1 MTAEADRSWRDAEAT
16 RLRDRLRRGAIASFV
31 RARKATRWLIKR
43 LPFRYGFSSLTR
55 RIVVL
60 NLLGLAILVSGILYL
75 NQFRAGLIDA
85 KVQSL
90 LTQGEIIA
98 GALAASAGVDTDQ
111 VQIDPEKLLEV
122 EGGQTSS
129 PDDDALGGNLEF
141 TIDPQRAAP
150 ILRRLVKPTGSRARI
165 YGRDGA
171 LILDSDTFY
180 SRGEV
185 LRYDLPP
192 PDAAKPDALTSFW
205 QAVKTRMRQ
214 YDLPLYSEIGGE
226 NGKAYPEVASALTGT
241 SVPIVRVN
249 DKGEL
254 VVSVAVP
261 VQRMRAVLGV
271 LLLST
276 RGGDIDD
283 IVAAERWGIVRVSL
297 FAAAVTVVL
306 SVILANT
313 IAGPVQRLAAAAERV
328 RHSVRARAEIPD
340 FTDRTDEIG
349 HLSGALRDMTQALY
363 RRIDA
368 IESFAA
374 DVAHELKNPLTSL
387 RSATETLPLVKTEE
401 SKERLM
407 EIIKHDVQRL
417 DRLIS
422 DISDASRL
430 DAELAREDA
439 KPVDLSELLRTT
451 VSLFNDIHRD
461 DTPEVVLEIA
471 YSGGARPYHAVGHDS
486 RLSQVI
492 VNLLDNA
499 ISFSPPGGRV
509 TVAARRVGPEIQIAV
524 EDEGPGIPAENL
536 ERIFERFY
544 TDRPQE
550 SFGQNSGLGLNISRQ
565 IVVAHG
571 GRLWAENR
579 FLAATGAKSVRTA
592 ERASGGAR
600 FVIRLPAA

>member
-1 MTAEADRSWRDAEAT
+1 MTAEADRSWQRPDAAT
-16 RLRDRLRRGAIASFV
+16 LWKRVLRLLRAGRVRLRIGLS
-31 RARKATRWLIKR
+31 WLADY
-43 LPFRYGFSSLTR
+43 LPFRHAFSSLTR

-60 NLLGLAILVSGILYL
+60 NLIGLAILVSGILYL

-98 GALAASAGVDTDQ
+98 RAIAASAGVDTDE
-111 VQIDPEKLLEV
+111 VPLDPEKLLEA
-122 EGGQTSS
+122 EQSEAGAAG
-129 PDDDALGGNLEF
+129 DALPTSLEF
-141 TIDPQRAAP
+141 TIDPERAAP
-150 ILRRLVKPTGSRARI
+150 ILRPLVKPTGSRARI
-165 YGRDGA
+165 YNQDGA

-192 PDAAKPDALTSFW
+192 PSAEEPDALTRFW

-214 YDLPLYSEIGGE
+214 YDLPLYTEIGGA
-226 NGKAYPEVASALTGT
+226 NGLAYPEVATALTGT
-241 SVPIVRVN
+241 SVPIVRIN
-249 DKGEL
+249 DKGEM

-261 VQRMRAVLGV
+261 IQRMRAVLGV

-276 RGGDIDD
+276 RGGDIDN

-297 FAAAVTVVL
+297 FAAAITIVL

-328 RHSVRARAEIPD
+328 RHSVKARAEIPD

-349 HLSGALRDMTQALY
+349 HLSGALRDMTNALY
-363 RRIDA
+363 KRIDA

-387 RSATETLPLVKTEE
+387 RSATETLPLVKNEE
-401 SKERLM
+401 SKQRLL
-407 EIIKHDVQRL
+407 EIIQHDVMRL

-439 KPVDLSELLRTT
+439 KPVDMAELIRNT
-451 VSLFNDIHRD
+451 VSLFNDIHRG
-461 DTPEVVLEIA
+461 DTQGVTFEIA
-471 YSGGARPYHAVGHDS
+471 YAPGAHPYRATGHDS

-509 TVAARRVGPEIQIAV
+509 NVATRRTGAEIQIAV
-524 EDEGPGIPAENL
+524 EDEGPGIPEENL

-571 GRLWAENR
+571 GRLYAENR
-579 FLAATGAKSVRTA
+579 PLPGAAGAGGRKC
-592 ERASGGAR
+592 GGAR
-600 FVIRLPAA
+600 FVIRLPAT

>member
-1 MTAEADRSWRDAEAT
+1 MTAEADRSWQKPDAAT
-16 RLRDRLRRGAIASFV
+16 VKERVRSILRISRDRTRSAIG
-31 RARKATRWLIKR
+31 WLVEH
-43 LPFRYGFSSLTR
+43 LPFRNGFSSLTR

-60 NLLGLAILVSGILYL
+60 NLIGLAILVSGILYL

-90 LTQGEIIA
+90 ATQGEIIA
-98 GALAASAGVDTDQ
+98 RAIAASAGVDTNE
-111 VQIDPEKLLEV
+111 VQLDPEKLLET
-122 EGGQTSS
+122 EHTQDS
-129 PDDDALGGNLEF
+129 DDDDLSNSLDF
-141 TIDPQRAAP
+141 TIDPERAAP
-150 ILRRLVKPTGSRARI
+150 ILRPLVKPTGSRARV
-165 YGRDGA
+165 YNRDGA

-192 PDAAKPDALTSFW
+192 PDAEKPDALSRFW
-205 QAVKTRMRQ
+205 QTVKTRMSQ
-214 YDLPLYSEIGGE
+214 YDLPLYTEIGGA
-226 NGKAYPEVASALTGT
+226 NGKAYPEVATALTGT

-261 VQRMRAVLGV
+261 IQRMRAVLGV

-276 RGGDIDD
+276 RGGDIDN
-283 IVAAERWGIVRVSL
+283 IVSAERWGIVRVSL
-297 FAAAVTVVL
+297 FAAAVTIVL
-306 SVILANT
+306 SIILANT
-313 IAGPVQRLAAAAERV
+313 IAGPVQRLSAAAESV
-328 RHSVRARAEIPD
+328 RHSVKARAQIPD

-349 HLSGALRDMTQALY
+349 HLSGALRDMTNALY

-387 RSATETLPLVKTEE
+387 RSATETLPLAKTDD

-407 EIIKHDVQRL
+407 EIIKHDVKRL

-439 KPVDLSELLRTT
+439 TAVDLAELLRTT

-461 DTPEVVLEIA
+461 DTPEVVLDIA
-471 YSGGARPYHAVGHDS
+471 YAPGAWPYRVIGHDS

-499 ISFSPPGGRV
+499 ISFSPPSGRV
-509 TVAARRVGPEIQIAV
+509 AVLARRMGHEIQIAV
-524 EDEGPGIPAENL
+524 EDEGPGIPDENL

-550 SFGQNSGLGLNISRQ
+550 NFGQNSGLGLNISRQ
-565 IVVAHG
+565 IAVAHG

-579 FLAATGAKSVRTA
+579 PPNGMGRGKGDASVGR
-592 ERASGGAR
+592 SGGAR
-600 FVIRLPAA
+600 FVMRLPAT

>member
-1 MTAEADRSWRDAEAT
+1 MTVEADRSWQRPDAA
-16 RLRDRLRRGAIASFV
+16 RLWKRVLRLLKAGRDRAG
-31 RARKATRWLIKR
+31 KALSWLAEY
-43 LPFRYGFSSLTR
+43 LPFRHGFSSLTR

-60 NLLGLAILVSGILYL
+60 NLIGLAILVSGILYL

-98 GALAASAGVDTDQ
+98 RAIAASAGVDTDE
-111 VQIDPEKLLEV
+111 VPLDPEKLLEA
-122 EGGQTSS
+122 EQGAPGAAN
-129 PDDDALGGNLEF
+129 DALPNSLEF
-141 TIDPQRAAP
+141 TIDPERAAP
-150 ILRRLVKPTGSRARI
+150 ILRPLVKPTGSRARI
-165 YGRDGA
+165 YNGDGA

-192 PDAAKPDALTSFW
+192 PAAEEPDALTRFW
-205 QAVKTRMRQ
+205 QTVKTRMRQ
-214 YDLPLYSEIGGE
+214 YDLPLYTEIGGA
-226 NGKAYPEVASALTGT
+226 NGLAYPEVATALTGA
-241 SVPIVRVN
+241 SVPIVRIN
-249 DKGEL
+249 DKGEM

-261 VQRMRAVLGV
+261 IQRMRAVLGV

-276 RGGDIDD
+276 RGGDIDN

-297 FAAAVTVVL
+297 FAAAITIVL

-313 IAGPVQRLAAAAERV
+313 IAGPMQRLSSAAERV

-349 HLSGALRDMTQALY
+349 HLSGALRDMTNALY

-387 RSATETLPLVKTEE
+387 RSATETLPLVKNEE
-401 SKERLM
+401 SKQRLL
-407 EIIKHDVQRL
+407 EIIQHDVKRL

-439 KPVDLSELLRTT
+439 KPVDMADLIRTT
-451 VSLFNDIHRD
+451 VSLFNDVHRG
-461 DTPEVVLEIA
+461 DTHSVTFEIA
-471 YSGGARPYHAVGHDS
+471 YAAGAHPYRVTGHDS

-499 ISFSPPGGRV
+499 ISFSPPGGKV
-509 TVAARRVGPEIQIAV
+509 TVAARRVGP
-524 EDEGPGIPAENL
+524 
-536 ERIFERFY
+536 
-544 TDRPQE
+544 
-550 SFGQNSGLGLNISRQ
+550 
-565 IVVAHG
+565 
-571 GRLWAENR
+571 
-579 FLAATGAKSVRTA
+579 
-592 ERASGGAR
+592 
-600 FVIRLPAA
+600 

>member
-1 MTAEADRSWRDAEAT
+1 MTAEADRSWQRPDAAT
-16 RLRDRLRRGAIASFV
+16 VRERLRRALRGT
-31 RARKATRWLIKR
+31 RARSYRCYRWLAEH
-43 LPFRYGFSSLTR
+43 LPFRHGFSSLTR

-60 NLLGLAILVSGILYL
+60 NLIGLAILVSGILYL

-98 GALAASAGVDTDQ
+98 RAIAASAGVDTNE
-111 VQIDPEKLLEV
+111 VQLDPEKLLET
-122 EGGQTSS
+122 EQGQAD
-129 PDDDALGGNLEF
+129 DDDALGGSLEF
-141 TIDPQRAAP
+141 TIDPERAAP
-150 ILRRLVKPTGSRARI
+150 ILRPLVKPTGSRARI
-165 YGRDGA
+165 YNRDGA

-192 PDAAKPDALTSFW
+192 PDAEKPDALTSFW
-205 QAVKTRMRQ
+205 QAVKTQLNQ
-214 YDLPLYSEIGGE
+214 YDLPLYTEIGGA
-226 NGKAYPEVASALTGT
+226 NGKAYPEVATALTGT

-261 VQRMRAVLGV
+261 IQRMRAVLGV

-276 RGGDIDD
+276 RGGDIDN

-297 FAAAVTVVL
+297 FAAAVTIVL

-313 IAGPVQRLAAAAERV
+313 IAGPVQRLSAAAESV
-328 RHSVRARAEIPD
+328 RHSVKARAEIPD
-340 FTDRTDEIG
+340 FTDRSDEIG
-349 HLSGALRDMTQALY
+349 HLSGALRDMTTALY
-363 RRIDA
+363 KRIDA

-387 RSATETLPLVKTEE
+387 RSATETLPLAKTDEF
-401 SKERLM
+401 KERLM
-407 EIIKHDVQRL
+407 EIIQHDVRRL

-439 KPVDLSELLRTT
+439 KPVDMAELLRTT
-451 VSLFNDIHRD
+451 VSLFNDIHRG
-461 DTPEVVLEIA
+461 DTPEVVFDIA
-471 YSGGARPYHAVGHDS
+471 YAPGAHPYRVTGHDS

-492 VNLLDNA
+492 VNLLENA
-499 ISFSPPGGRV
+499 ISFSPPGGRIAVV
-509 TVAARRVGPEIQIAV
+509 TRRIGTEIQIAV
-524 EDEGPGIPAENL
+524 EDEGPGIPEENL

-550 SFGQNSGLGLNISRQ
+550 NFGQNSGLGLNISRQ

-579 FLAATGAKSVRTA
+579 PPAGLGRGKGDGGDKN
-592 ERASGGAR
+592 SGGAR

>member
-1 MTAEADRSWRDAEAT
+1 MTAEADRSWQRPDAAT
-16 RLRDRLRRGAIASFV
+16 LWKRVLRLLRAGRVRLRSGLS
-31 RARKATRWLIKR
+31 WLAEY
-43 LPFRYGFSSLTR
+43 LPFRNGFSSLTR

-60 NLLGLAILVSGILYL
+60 NLIGLAILVSGILYL

-90 LTQGEIIA
+90 QTQGEIIA
-98 GALAASAGVDTDQ
+98 RAIAASAGVDTDE
-111 VQIDPEKLLEV
+111 VPLDPEKLLEAEQS
-122 EGGQTSS
+122 EGSAAG
-129 PDDDALGGNLEF
+129 DALPTSLEF
-141 TIDPQRAAP
+141 TIDPERAAP
-150 ILRRLVKPTGSRARI
+150 ILRPLVKPTGSRARI
-165 YGRDGA
+165 YNQDGA

-192 PDAAKPDALTSFW
+192 PAAEEPDALTRFW

-214 YDLPLYSEIGGE
+214 YDLPLYTEIGGA
-226 NGKAYPEVASALTGT
+226 NGLAYPEVATALTGT
-241 SVPIVRVN
+241 SVPIVRIN
-249 DKGEL
+249 DKGEM

-261 VQRMRAVLGV
+261 IQRMRAVLGV

-276 RGGDIDD
+276 RGGDIDN

-297 FAAAVTVVL
+297 FAAAITIVL

-313 IAGPVQRLAAAAERV
+313 IAGPVQRLASAAERV
-328 RHSVRARAEIPD
+328 RHSVKARAEIPD

-349 HLSGALRDMTQALY
+349 HLSGALRDMTNALY

-387 RSATETLPLVKTEE
+387 RSATETLPLVKNEE
-401 SKERLM
+401 SKQRLL
-407 EIIKHDVQRL
+407 EIIQHDVKRL

-439 KPVDLSELLRTT
+439 KPVDTAELIRTT
-451 VSLFNDIHRD
+451 VSLFNDIHRGD
-461 DTPEVVLEIA
+461 AQGVTCEIA
-471 YSGGARPYHAVGHDS
+471 YAPGAHPYRVTGHDS

-509 TVAARRVGPEIQIAV
+509 NVATRRIGSEIQIAV
-524 EDEGPGIPAENL
+524 EDEGPGIPEENL

-571 GRLWAENR
+571 GRLYAENR
-579 FLAATGAKSVRTA
+579 PLPGAARGLADAGGRKC
-592 ERASGGAR
+592 GGAR
-600 FVIRLPAA
+600 FVIRLPAT

>member
-1 MTAEADRSWRDAEAT
+1 MTAEADRSWQRPDAAAV
-16 RLRDRLRRGAIASFV
+16 RVRLRRALRGT
-31 RARKATRWLIKR
+31 RARSYRFYRWLAEHM
-43 LPFRYGFSSLTR
+43 PFRHGFSSLTR

-60 NLLGLAILVSGILYL
+60 NLIGLAILVSGILYL

-98 GALAASAGVDTDQ
+98 RAIAASAGVDTNE
-111 VQIDPEKLLEV
+111 VQLDPEKLLET
-122 EGGQTSS
+122 EQGQAD
-129 PDDDALGGNLEF
+129 DDDALSNSLEF
-141 TIDPQRAAP
+141 TIDPERAAP
-150 ILRRLVKPTGSRARI
+150 ILRPLVKPTGSRARI
-165 YGRDGA
+165 YNRDGA

-192 PDAAKPDALTSFW
+192 PDAEKSDALTSFW
-205 QAVKTRMRQ
+205 QAVKTRLNQ
-214 YDLPLYSEIGGE
+214 YDLPLYTEIGGG
-226 NGKAYPEVASALTGT
+226 NGKAYPEVATALTGT

-261 VQRMRAVLGV
+261 IQRMRAVLGV

-276 RGGDIDD
+276 RGGDIDN

-297 FAAAVTVVL
+297 FAAAVTIVL

-313 IAGPVQRLAAAAERV
+313 IAGPVQRLSAAAESV
-328 RHSVRARAEIPD
+328 RHSVKARAEIPD
-340 FTDRTDEIG
+340 FTDRSDEIG
-349 HLSGALRDMTQALY
+349 HLSGALRDMTTALY
-363 RRIDA
+363 KRIDA

-387 RSATETLPLVKTEE
+387 RSATETLPLAKTDE

-407 EIIKHDVQRL
+407 EIIQHDVRRL

-439 KPVDLSELLRTT
+439 RPVDMAELLRTT
-451 VSLFNDIHRD
+451 VSLFNDIHRG
-461 DTPEVVLEIA
+461 DTPEVVFDIA
-471 YSGGARPYHAVGHDS
+471 YAPGAHPYRVTGHDS

-492 VNLLDNA
+492 VNLLENA
-499 ISFSPPGGRV
+499 ISFSPPGGRIAVV
-509 TVAARRVGPEIQIAV
+509 TRRIGTEIQIAV
-524 EDEGPGIPAENL
+524 EDEGPGIPEENL

-550 SFGQNSGLGLNISRQ
+550 NFGQNSGLGLNISRQ

-579 FLAATGAKSVRTA
+579 PPAGLGRGKGDAGDKN
-592 ERASGGAR
+592 SGGAR

>member
-1 MTAEADRSWRDAEAT
+1 MTAEADRSWQRPDAAAV
-16 RLRDRLRRGAIASFV
+16 RVRLRRALRGT
-31 RARKATRWLIKR
+31 RARSYRFYRWLAEHM
-43 LPFRYGFSSLTR
+43 PFRHGFSSLTR

-60 NLLGLAILVSGILYL
+60 NLIGLAILVSGILYL

-98 GALAASAGVDTDQ
+98 RAIAASAGVDTNE
-111 VQIDPEKLLEV
+111 VQLDPEKLLET
-122 EGGQTSS
+122 EQGQAD
-129 PDDDALGGNLEF
+129 DDDALSNSLEF
-141 TIDPQRAAP
+141 TIDPERAAP
-150 ILRRLVKPTGSRARI
+150 ILRPLVKPTGSRARI
-165 YGRDGA
+165 YNRDGA

-192 PDAAKPDALTSFW
+192 PDAEKSDALTSFW
-205 QAVKTRMRQ
+205 QAVKTRLNQ
-214 YDLPLYSEIGGE
+214 YDLPLYTEIGGA
-226 NGKAYPEVASALTGT
+226 NGKAYPEVATALTGT

-261 VQRMRAVLGV
+261 IQRMRAVLGV

-276 RGGDIDD
+276 RGGDIDN

-297 FAAAVTVVL
+297 FAAAVTIVL

-313 IAGPVQRLAAAAERV
+313 IAGPVQRLSAAAESV
-328 RHSVRARAEIPD
+328 RHSVKARAEIPD
-340 FTDRTDEIG
+340 FTDRSDEIG
-349 HLSGALRDMTQALY
+349 HLSGALRDMTTALY
-363 RRIDA
+363 KRIDA

-387 RSATETLPLVKTEE
+387 RSATETLPLAKTDE

-407 EIIKHDVQRL
+407 EIIQHDVRRL

-439 KPVDLSELLRTT
+439 RPVDMAELLRTT
-451 VSLFNDIHRD
+451 VSLFNDIHRG
-461 DTPEVVLEIA
+461 DTPEVVFDIA
-471 YSGGARPYHAVGHDS
+471 YAPGAHPYRVTGHDS

-492 VNLLDNA
+492 VNLLENA
-499 ISFSPPGGRV
+499 ISFSPPGGRIAVV
-509 TVAARRVGPEIQIAV
+509 TRRIGTEIQIAV
-524 EDEGPGIPAENL
+524 EDEGPGIPEENL

-550 SFGQNSGLGLNISRQ
+550 NFGQNSGLGLNISRQ

-579 FLAATGAKSVRTA
+579 PPAGLGRGKGDAGDKN
-592 ERASGGAR
+592 SGGAR

>member
-1 MTAEADRSWRDAEAT
+1 MTAEADRSWQRPDVAT
-16 RLRDRLRRGAIASFV
+16 IKERLRRALRVSL
-31 RARKATRWLIKR
+31 ARTRRGYRWLAEH
-43 LPFRYGFSSLTR
+43 LPFRHGFSSLTR

-60 NLLGLAILVSGILYL
+60 NLIGLAILVSGILYL

-98 GALAASAGVDTDQ
+98 RAIAASAGVDTNE
-111 VQIDPEKLLEV
+111 VQLDPEKLLET
-122 EGGQTSS
+122 EQGQAD
-129 PDDDALGGNLEF
+129 DDDALGGSLEF
-141 TIDPQRAAP
+141 TIDPERAAP
-150 ILRRLVKPTGSRARI
+150 ILRPLVKPTGSRARI
-165 YGRDGA
+165 YNRDGA

-192 PDAAKPDALTSFW
+192 PDVEKRDALTSFW
-205 QAVKTRMRQ
+205 QAVKTRLNQ
-214 YDLPLYSEIGGE
+214 YDLPLYTEIGGA
-226 NGKAYPEVASALTGT
+226 NGKAYPEVATALTGT

-261 VQRMRAVLGV
+261 IQRMRAVLGV

-276 RGGDIDD
+276 RGGDIDN

-297 FAAAVTVVL
+297 FAAAVTIVL

-313 IAGPVQRLAAAAERV
+313 IAGPVQRLSAAAERV
-328 RHSVRARAEIPD
+328 RHSVKARAEIPD

-349 HLSGALRDMTQALY
+349 HLSGALRDMTDALY
-363 RRIDA
+363 KRIDA

-387 RSATETLPLVKTEE
+387 RSATETLPLVKTDE

-407 EIIKHDVQRL
+407 EIIKHDVKRL

-439 KPVDLSELLRTT
+439 RPVDMAELLRTT
-451 VSLFNDIHRD
+451 VSLFNDIHRG
-461 DTPEVVLEIA
+461 DTPDVVFDIA
-471 YSGGARPYHAVGHDS
+471 YAPGAHPYRVTGHDS
-486 RLSQVI
+486 RLSQVV

-499 ISFSPPGGRV
+499 ISFSPPAGRV
-509 TVAARRVGPEIQIAV
+509 AVVARRIGSDIQIAV
-524 EDEGPGIPAENL
+524 EDEGPGIPEENL

-550 SFGQNSGLGLNISRQ
+550 NFGQNSGLGLNISRQ

-579 FLAATGAKSVRTA
+579 PPAGLGRGKGDRGDKM
-592 ERASGGAR
+592 SGGAR

>member
-1 MTAEADRSWRDAEAT
+1 MTAEADRSWQRPDVAT
-16 RLRDRLRRGAIASFV
+16 IKERLRRALRV
-31 RARKATRWLIKR
+31 TLARGRRGYRWLAEH
-43 LPFRYGFSSLTR
+43 LPFRHGFSSLTR

-60 NLLGLAILVSGILYL
+60 NLIGLAILVSGILYL

-98 GALAASAGVDTDQ
+98 RAIAASAGVDTNE
-111 VQIDPEKLLEV
+111 VQLDPEKLLET
-122 EGGQTSS
+122 EQGQAD
-129 PDDDALGGNLEF
+129 DDDALNNSLEF
-141 TIDPQRAAP
+141 TIDPERAAP
-150 ILRRLVKPTGSRARI
+150 ILRPLVKPTGSRARI
-165 YGRDGA
+165 YNRDGA

-192 PDAAKPDALTSFW
+192 PDAKKSDALTSFW
-205 QAVKTRMRQ
+205 QAVQTRLNQ
-214 YDLPLYSEIGGE
+214 YDLPLYTEIGGG
-226 NGKAYPEVASALTGT
+226 NGKAYPEVATALTGT

-261 VQRMRAVLGV
+261 IQRMRAVLGV

-276 RGGDIDD
+276 RGGDIDN

-297 FAAAVTVVL
+297 FAAAVTIVL

-313 IAGPVQRLAAAAERV
+313 IAGPVQRLSAAAESV
-328 RHSVRARAEIPD
+328 RHSVKARAEIPD
-340 FTDRTDEIG
+340 FTDRSDEIG
-349 HLSGALRDMTQALY
+349 HLSGALRDMTTALY
-363 RRIDA
+363 KRIDA

-387 RSATETLPLVKTEE
+387 RSATETLPLAKNDE

-407 EIIKHDVQRL
+407 ETIKHDVKRL

-439 KPVDLSELLRTT
+439 RPVDMADLLRTT
-451 VSLFNDIHRD
+451 VSLFNDIHRG
-461 DTPEVVLEIA
+461 DTPEVVFDIA
-471 YSGGARPYHAVGHDS
+471 YAPGAHPYRVTGHDS

-499 ISFSPPGGRV
+499 ISFSPPSGRV
-509 TVAARRVGPEIQIAV
+509 AVVARRIASEIQIAI
-524 EDEGPGIPAENL
+524 EDEGPGIPPENL

-550 SFGQNSGLGLNISRQ
+550 NFGQNSGLGLNISRQ

-579 FLAATGAKSVRTA
+579 PPAGFGRGKGDKT
-592 ERASGGAR
+592 SGGAR
-600 FVIRLPAA
+600 FVIRLRAA

>member
-1 MTAEADRSWRDAEAT
+1 
-16 RLRDRLRRGAIASFV
+16 
-31 RARKATRWLIKR
+31 
-43 LPFRYGFSSLTR
+43 
-55 RIVVL
+55 
-60 NLLGLAILVSGILYL
+60 
-75 NQFRAGLIDA
+75 
-85 KVQSL
+85 
-90 LTQGEIIA
+90 
-98 GALAASAGVDTDQ
+98 
-111 VQIDPEKLLEV
+111 
-122 EGGQTSS
+122 
-129 PDDDALGGNLEF
+129 
-141 TIDPQRAAP
+141 
-150 ILRRLVKPTGSRARI
+150 
-165 YGRDGA
+165 
-171 LILDSDTFY
+171 
-180 SRGEV
+180 
-185 LRYDLPP
+185 
-192 PDAAKPDALTSFW
+192 
-205 QAVKTRMRQ
+205 
-214 YDLPLYSEIGGE
+214 
-226 NGKAYPEVASALTGT
+226 LTGT

-249 DKGEL
+249 EKGEL

-261 VQRMRAVLGV
+261 VQRLRAVLGV

-276 RGGDIDD
+276 RGGDIDN

-306 SVILANT
+306 SLILANT
-313 IAGPVQRLAAAAERV
+313 IAGPVQRLASAAERV
-328 RHSVRARAEIPD
+328 RHSVKARAEIPD

-349 HLSGALRDMTQALY
+349 HLSGAIRDMTQALY
-363 RRIDA
+363 KRIDA

-387 RSATETLPLVKTEE
+387 RSATETLPLARTPDA
-401 SKERLM
+401 KERLM
-407 EIIKHDVQRL
+407 EIIQHDVKRL

-439 KPVDLSELLRTT
+439 RPVDMAELLRTT

-461 DTPEVVLEIA
+461 DTPEVVLDIA
-471 YSGGARPYHAVGHDS
+471 YSGGAHPYRCVGHDS

-509 TVAARRVGPEIQIAV
+509 SVKAKRVGHEIHIAV
-524 EDEGPGIPAENL
+524 EDEGPGIPPENL

-565 IVVAHG
+565 IAVAHG

-579 FLAATGAKSVRTA
+579 HHEGDGAGGRSAGAA
-592 ERASGGAR
+592 ERKSAGAR
-600 FVIRLPAA
+600 LVIRLPAA